1 MVKCR
6 NSDGT
11 FCKCSEEDTKKKGMQ
26 TMHMQTMHE
35 IVYWLVCAIGILTIF
50 VVLFRNGK
58 KLDYLIDALLELVT
72 MKNKT
77 NPGEEKRNL

>member
-11 FCKCSEEDTKKKGMQ
+11 FCKCSEEDKEKKVCKN
-26 TMHMQTMHE
+26 MHMQTLHE
-35 IVYWLVCAIGILTIF
+35 IVYWIVCAIGVVTIF

-77 NPGEEKRNL
+77 NPGKEKRNL